1 MFKLAYSGQFR
12 KDIKILVKRNFD
24 ISLLKN
30 VLTELE
36 INGTIQTSFKP
47 HRLTGT
53 YSVYWEAHIKTDWLL
68 IWKVAGDEIELARTG
83 THSDLFK

>member
-12 KDIKILVKRNFD
+12 KDVITLIKRNFD

-30 VLTELE
+30 LLTELE
-36 INGTIQTSFKP
+36 LNGTLLASLKP

-53 YSVYWEAHIKTDWLL
+53 YSGYWEAHIKTDWLI
-68 IWKVAGDEIELARTG
+68 IWKIVGEEILLARTG
-83 THSDLFK
+83 THSDLF